1 MREANIIRILQSD
14 KNLYGECPNPDCGGS
29 FQLAQAEFFYGARF
43 TPRAK
48 EIVEEWME
56 ELDERA
62 KELREKRKKAK
73 ERATKAAISVNVG
86 KVIEKIVPVLPCF
99 KYNPQD
105 CRGLFDPIDFI
116 HFDGLAEKNKVDFIR
131 IIDLKT
137 GRAGLNERQ
146 RQIKDAIERKKVE
159 WEVYQKK

>member
-1 MREANIIRILQSD
+1 MREAEIIRILKSD
-14 KNLYGECPNPDCGGS
+14 KNLYGECPSCVGS
-29 FQLAQAEFFYGARF
+29 FQLAKAEFFYGDRF

-48 EIVEEWME
+48 EKVEEWMKELE
-56 ELDERA
+56 ERV
-62 KELREKRKKAK
+62 KELRERRRKAR
-73 ERATKAAISVNVG
+73 ERATKAATSVNVG
-86 KVIEKIVPVLPCF
+86 RVIEKIVPALPCF

-116 HFDGLAEKNKVDFIR
+116 HFDGLAEKSKVDFIR

-137 GRAGLNERQ
+137 GRAQLNPRQ

>member
-1 MREANIIRILQSD
+1 V
-14 KNLYGECPNPDCGGS
+14 GS
-29 FQLAQAEFFYGARF
+29 FQLAKAEFFYGDRF

-48 EIVEEWME
+48 ERVQEWME
-56 ELDERA
+56 A
-62 KELREKRKKAK
+62 FEKRAEEMKERQKKAK
-73 ERATKAAISVNVG
+73 ERATKAALSVNVG
-86 KVIEKIVPVLPCF
+86 KVIEKIVPALPCF

-116 HFDGLAEKNKVDFIR
+116 HFDGLAEKSKVDFIR

-137 GRAGLNERQ
+137 GGARLNERQ
-146 RQIKDAIERKKVE
+146 KQIKSAIERKKVE

>member
-1 MREANIIRILQSD
+1 MREADIISILQSD
-14 KNLYGECPNPDCGGS
+14 KNLYGECPNCGGS
-29 FQLAQAEFFYGARF
+29 FQLAKAEFFYGDRF

-48 EIVEEWME
+48 EKVEEWMKELE
-56 ELDERA
+56 ERV
-62 KELREKRKKAK
+62 KELRESRRKAR
-73 ERATKAAISVNVG
+73 ERATKAATSVNVG
-86 KVIEKIVPVLPCF
+86 KVIEKIVPALPCF

-146 RQIKDAIERKKVE
+146 RQIKDAIERRKVE

>member
-1 MREANIIRILQSD
+1 MREADIIRILQSD
-14 KNLYGECPNPDCGGS
+14 KNLYGECPSCGDS
-29 FQLAQAEFFYGARF
+29 FQLARAEFFYGDRF

-48 EIVEEWME
+48 ERVDEWMK
-56 ELDERA
+56 ELKGRG
-62 KELREKRKKAK
+62 KELRERRRKAR
-73 ERATKAAISVNVG
+73 ERATKAATSVNVG
-86 KVIEKIVPVLPCF
+86 KVIEKIVPALPCF

-116 HFDGLAEKNKVDFIR
+116 HFDGLAEKSKVDFIR